1 MTGILYHIS
10 PITGVPSVCHAKP
23 GNCPYGGNTGMEHH
37 YATYEEAQ
45 AYADEILEKKYP
57 LFNQAD
63 AQLKANNFN
72 LGDCKY
78 GYLDNYS
85 DEKALN
91 IINNTQDSDLLQ
103 SVVNGAVLVKSDDDR
118 RFILAAA
125 RNPNMP
131 YTKSVLQNPD
141 SYTEDFLNSVLSQ
154 KNLTEDDL
162 FTVAEHSEF
171 RGTQERALTSDKIS
185 TETIKMNL
193 TKEKIDRGTYPLLF
207 LALNPNC
214 PKELRIEGQLR
225 LAELR
230 R

>member
-1 MTGILYHIS
+1 MANILYHIS
-10 PITGVPSVCHAKP
+10 PVTGVPSICHAKP
-23 GNCPYGGNTGMEHH
+23 GNCPYGGTNGMEHH
-37 YATYEEAQ
+37 YTTYEEAQ
-45 AYADEILEKKYP
+45 AYADKVLEKKYP

-91 IINNTQDSDLLQ
+91 TIKNTDDSDLLQ

-125 RNPNMP
+125 QNSHMP
-131 YTKSVLQNPD
+131 YTKNVLNNPD
-141 SYTEDFLNSVLSQ
+141 SYTEDFLDAVLEQ
-154 KNLTEDDL
+154 KDLTEDDL

-171 RGTQERALTSDKIS
+171 KNTQEKALTSPIIS
-185 TETIKMNL
+185 TDTIEMNL
-193 TKEKIDRGTYPLLF
+193 NREKIRRGNFPLLF

-214 PKELRIEGQLR
+214 PHELKVEGQLR
-225 LAELR
+225 MAELR